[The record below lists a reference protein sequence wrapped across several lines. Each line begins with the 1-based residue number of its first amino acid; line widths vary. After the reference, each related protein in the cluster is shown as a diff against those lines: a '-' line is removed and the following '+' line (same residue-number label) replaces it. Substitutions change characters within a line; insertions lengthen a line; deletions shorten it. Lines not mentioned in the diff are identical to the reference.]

1 MSLSAAQFAA
11 LPLAV
16 LLAVSSSGQEAPAE
30 QQQQKHL
37 VRFSFKAGTVRHS
50 VIEQEMTMTMNM
62 GAEDLVTNIQQKIWT
77 TTTVTAATGNT
88 ADIEQKITRIKA
100 FADSIAM
107 KVNYDSDDDDS
118 DPGPLEVLADMVG
131 EMTTMKLSDQGKIS
145 EVVMPEDSEALQ
157 VAGIDLQEIMSKTVT
172 QLPDHPIAIGETWK
186 VKQKIPLG
194 QLGDTDSEILY
205 KLIAIDKDSITL
217 QQTLVVDMNKLN
229 IPGAAA
235 GMTMKASGSS
245 RIDRWTGSPIEMDL
259 TTTTGMTGAVKMN
272 MKMQQRIRPTQPP
285 KKKAGDDQPTT
296 GEAGK
301 RA

>member
-1 MSLSAAQFAA
+1 
-11 LPLAV
+11 
-16 LLAVSSSGQEAPAE
+16 
-30 QQQQKHL
+30 
-37 VRFSFKAGTVRHS
+37 
-50 VIEQEMTMTMNM
+50 MTMTMNM